1 MFYGGITMKA
11 SKMLISTLKEAPNE
25 AIISSHILLIR
36 AGMIR
41 KLVAGVYNYLP
52 LGLRTLNKIE
62 NIIIDEMDRAGAL
75 QILSSAIQPKELW
88 EASGRWQKYGPE
100 LMRFKD
106 RHNREFC
113 LGPTHEEIFTDL
125 VKNEIKSRK
134 NLPIN
139 LYQIQTKYRDELRPR
154 FGLMRGREFI
164 MKDSYSFDLN
174 EEGLNQS
181 YELMY
186 KTYEKIFTRLG
197 IDYKVVLADTG
208 AIGGDGSHQ
217 FMALSDVGE
226 SDIIYCEHCNYA
238 ADEEK
243 AQAKIDLYH
252 DNIEEK
258 TMELVLTP
266 NKKTIDE
273 VSDFL
278 KLNKKDIVKSM
289 VYRNLAN
296 NELVLVM
303 VRGDRE
309 VNPIK
314 VINALKIAEH
324 ELVLATAEDILE
336 IHSFE
341 GFVGPVGLNIKT
353 LVDEEVAYMHN
364 IVVGANKKDY
374 HLTCVNFKRDF
385 DGEVF
390 DLRIVSKND
399 LCPIC
404 GNPLKMEKGI
414 EMGQIFKLGTKYSL
428 PLKCTYQDELGNNI
442 PIVMGCYGIG
452 VTRTMSSIIEQ
463 NHDEFGIIWP
473 LNIAPYHVV
482 IVPINYED
490 ELIKKGSDYI
500 YNRLNDTKVEIILD
514 DREAKPGFKFKDWE
528 LIGIPYIITIG
539 RKASENI
546 CELKKRR
553 TLEKLELSYDEAI
566 EFIKKQV
573 ENIK

>member
-1 MFYGGITMKA
+1 MKA

-217 FMALSDVGE
+217 FMALSDIGE
-226 SDIIYCEHCNYA
+226 SDIIYCENCNYA

-289 VYRNLAN
+289 VYRNLAS

>member
-1 MFYGGITMKA
+1 MKA

-75 QILSSAIQPKELW
+75 QILSSAIQPKKLW

-217 FMALSDVGE
+217 FMALSDIGE
-226 SDIIYCEHCNYA
+226 SDIIYCENCNYA

>member
-289 VYRNLAN
+289 VYRNLAS

>member
-1 MFYGGITMKA
+1 MFYGGSIMKA

-25 AIISSHILLIR
+25 AIIASHILLIR

-164 MKDSYSFDLN
+164 MKDAYSFDLN
-174 EEGLNQS
+174 EEGLNDS
-181 YELMY
+181 YQLMY

-226 SDIIYCEHCNYA
+226 SDIIYCEHCKYA

-243 AQAKIDLYH
+243 AQAKLDGYH
-252 DNIEEK
+252 HTIEEK
-258 TMELVLTP
+258 GMELVLTP

-273 VSDFL
+273 VSEFL
-278 KLNKKDIVKSM
+278 KLSKKDIAKSM
-289 VYRNLAN
+289 VYRNLST

-309 VNPIK
+309 VNLIK
-314 VINALKIAEH
+314 VVNALKIAEH
-324 ELVLATAEDILE
+324 ELVLATNEDILN
-336 IHSFE
+336 INSFE
-341 GFVGPVGLNIKT
+341 GFVGPVGLSIKI
-353 LVDEEVAYMHN
+353 LVDEEVACMHN

-374 HLTCVNFKRDF
+374 HFICVNFKRDF

-390 DLRIVSKND
+390 DLRTVRKDD
-399 LCPIC
+399 LCPVC
-404 GNPLKMEKGI
+404 GNFLKMERGI
-414 EMGQIFKLGTKYSL
+414 EIGQIFKLGTKYSL
-428 PLKCTYQDELGNNI
+428 PLKCTYQDELGNHV

-452 VTRTMSSIIEQ
+452 VTRTFASIVEQ
-463 NHDEFGIIWP
+463 HHDEEGIVFP
-473 LNIAPYHVV
+473 LQVAPYHVGV
-482 IVPINYED
+482 IAVNYED
-490 ELIKKGSDYI
+490 AEQSKVADYLHDEFI
-500 YNRLNDTKVEIILD
+500 SKHVEVVED
-514 DREAKPGFKFKDWE
+514 DRKLKLGFKLKDWE
-528 LIGIPYIITIG
+528 LVGLPYLIIVGRRVSEGIVEFKNRYTGI
-539 RKASENI
+539 KE
-546 CELKKRR
+546 EV
-553 TLEKLELSYDEAI
+553 TLLEAI
-566 EFIKKQV
+566 SRVEQEVKK
-573 ENIK
+573 I

>member
-1 MFYGGITMKA
+1 MKA

-217 FMALSDVGE
+217 FMALSDIGE